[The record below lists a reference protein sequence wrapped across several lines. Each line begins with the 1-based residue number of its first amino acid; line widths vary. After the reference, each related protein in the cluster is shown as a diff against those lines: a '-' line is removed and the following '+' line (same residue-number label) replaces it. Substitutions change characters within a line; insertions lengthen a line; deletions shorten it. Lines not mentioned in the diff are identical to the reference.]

1 MVFIKQL
8 GGILLVIQVQL
19 HYLHLIGQKLKNHYI
34 FQLLM
39 VLVMEVL
46 ISMLQMDPGVLVITQ
61 AQ

>member
-8 GGILLVIQVQL
+8 AGILFVIQGQL

-46 ISMLQMDPGVLVITQ
+46 ISMLHMDLGQHQIIQ
-61 AQ
+61 AL

>member
-8 GGILLVIQVQL
+8 DGILLVIQVQL
-19 HYLHLIGQKLKNHYI
+19 HYLHLIGQKLKNLYI

-39 VLVMEVL
+39 VLVMGVD
-46 ISMLQMDPGVLVITQ
+46 IFMLHIIVGHLHKIQ

>member
-8 GGILLVIQVQL
+8 AGILLVIQVQL
-19 HYLHLIGQKLKNHYI
+19 HYHRLIGQKLKNHYI

-46 ISMLQMDPGVLVITQ
+46 ISMLQMAPGPHQTIQ
-61 AQ
+61 AL

>member
-39 VLVMEVL
+39 GLVMEVL
-46 ISMLQMDPGVLVITQ
+46 ISMLQMDLGRLQTIQ